1 MEHSNQISEQVLL
14 GIIGFFSLLIGGFFK
29 MIANQNRTQEKLT
42 KAIEDLSKN
51 SNNIAIA
58 TEKGTKANIR
68 TGKQVEKYN
77 GHLAK
82 LIQQGNEKTEVIA
95 NKATD
100 KIMNAFQ
107 NVNEQVVEHQHIKAT
122 DHDE

>member
-29 MIANQNRTQEKLT
+29 MIANQNRSQEKLT
-42 KAIEDLSKN
+42 RAIDTLGKN
-51 SNNIAIA
+51 SNKNANAQKQTAEA
-58 TEKGTKANIR
+58 TIRGNKEAEKR
-68 TGKQVEKYN
+68 N
-77 GHLAK
+77 GHLAELVLQNSK
-82 LIQQGNEKTEVIA
+82 QMEVVA
-95 NKATD
+95 GQATK

-122 DHDE
+122 EHDE

>member
-1 MEHSNQISEQVLL
+1 
-14 GIIGFFSLLIGGFFK
+14 
-29 MIANQNRTQEKLT
+29 MIANQNRGQEKLT
-42 KAIEDLSKN
+42 KAIDNLSKN
-51 SNNIAIA
+51 SNKNANA
-58 TEKGTKANIR
+58 QERTAKAN
-68 TGKQVEKYN
+68 TKSGEEAEKRN

-82 LIQQGNEKTEVIA
+82 LILQNSEQMEVVA
-95 NKATD
+95 GQATK

>member
-29 MIANQNRTQEKLT
+29 MIANQNRGQEKLT
-42 KAIEDLSKN
+42 KAIDALSKN
-51 SNNIAIA
+51 SNKNALAQKQTAEA
-58 TEKGTKANIR
+58 TIRGNKEAEKR
-68 TGKQVEKYN
+68 N
-77 GHLAK
+77 GHLAELVLQNSK
-82 LIQQGNEKTEVIA
+82 QMEVVA
-95 NKATD
+95 GQATK

-122 DHDE
+122 ENE